1 MIPAGGLHAAP
12 RTIELAGETDIDGFR
27 RAARRLLAEAS
38 PPDTVEWRVA
48 GTDGSLFDAGVEPA
62 QAIAANEPAASAA
75 TVPADFMPL
84 LRKALLHREP
94 QRFALAWRLLRRLQ
108 IEPALRGDRLDPD
121 WLQLQRMGRAVA
133 HDLHKMTAFV
143 RFRPVERPGLP
154 LLHAAW
160 FEPEHHIVE
169 AVAPFFLRRF
179 PHLHWAILTPRRSVS
194 CERDGLRFGP
204 GAQRADGPA
213 ADPGERLWLTY
224 YEHIFN
230 PARLKLA
237 TMQRE
242 MPRRYWPALPEAALI
257 SPLIAAAGERS
268 GRMIDAAPTVA
279 ARRLRAAAPPLRHAI
294 AQAPLA
300 TLAGPGQPID
310 RQAEFDA
317 TRQAASA
324 CTHCPLYRDATQTV
338 FGEGP
343 LGAALMFVG
352 EQPGDREDLLGRP
365 FVGPAGQ
372 LFDRALAE
380 LGADRAQLY
389 VTNAVKHF
397 KFELRGKRRIHKTPA
412 QQEAAACHDWLE
424 RELALVAPQAVVAL
438 GATAARSL
446 LGRPVAVLRERG
458 QWLQRADGVRVLVTL
473 HPSALLR
480 MPPQEQETA
489 YRAWLADLALALEPA
504 G

>member
-1 MIPAGGLHAAP
+1 MIPAGGAHAAP

-48 GTDGSLFDAGVEPA
+48 GTDGSLFDTSIGPA
-62 QAIAANEPAASAA
+62 QEIAANEPAASAA

-179 PHLHWAILTPRRSVS
+179 PRLHWAILTPRRSVS
-194 CERDGLRFGP
+194 CDQDGLHFGP
-204 GAQRADGPA
+204 GAQRAEGPA
-213 ADPGERLWLTY
+213 ADPGEQHWLTY

-257 SPLIAAAGERS
+257 APLVAAAGERS
-268 GRMIDAAPTVA
+268 GRMIEAAPTVA
-279 ARRLRAAAPPLRHAI
+279 LRRRHTAAALRQTMEEHAV
-294 AQAPLA
+294 ANQPGDDAPQSREA
-300 TLAGPGQPID
+300 SF
-310 RQAEFDA
+310 EA
-317 TRQAASA
+317 TRNAARG

-343 LGAALMFVG
+343 LDAALMFVG
-352 EQPGDREDLLGRP
+352 EQPGDHEDLRGRP

-372 LFDRALAE
+372 LFDRALVE
-380 LGADRAQLY
+380 LGADRARYY

-424 RELALVAPQAVVAL
+424 REIALVAPHAVVAL

-446 LGRPVAVLRERG
+446 LGRPVAVMRERG
-458 QWLQRADGVRVLVTL
+458 QWLRRADGVRVLVTL

-480 MPPQEQETA
+480 MPPQERETA